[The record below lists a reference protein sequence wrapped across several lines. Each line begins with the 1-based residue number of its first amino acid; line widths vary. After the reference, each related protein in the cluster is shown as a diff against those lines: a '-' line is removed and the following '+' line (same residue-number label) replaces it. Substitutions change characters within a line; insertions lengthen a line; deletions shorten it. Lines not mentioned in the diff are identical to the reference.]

1 MSLAWGEGPI
11 TRAQA
16 EAYAHLVPG
25 ASATERATIA
35 EDLAAFPLEAR
46 VRGVF
51 FEGLSRVVTKDAR
64 GTSMKDLFATAGV
77 SPRKLAF
84 SLYPMRDLYRIYFL
98 AARALDGRSSLA
110 DSLESTAHSFYPIF
124 RQSMLGK
131 TMSVFIGSDP
141 KTLLARLADAY
152 NLSVPWNEHTVASSG
167 DREMI
172 WRCKVEPST
181 YYRSIFTGI
190 VAGAATSHDVA
201 SVGIDELSSN
211 VEGSVARHVFRISW

>member
-16 EAYAHLVPG
+16 EAYAHRVPG

-35 EDLAAFPLEAR
+35 EDLAAFPIEAR

-64 GTSMKDLFATAGV
+64 GPSMKDLFAISGV

-84 SLYPMRDLYRIYFL
+84 SLYPLRDLYRMYFL
-98 AARALDGRSSLA
+98 AARSLHGRSSLA
-110 DSLESTAHSFYPIF
+110 ESLESMAHSFYPIF

-131 TMSVFIGSDP
+131 TMSIFIGSDP

-167 DREMI
+167 DREMT

-190 VAGAATSHDVA
+190 VSGAASSHDVVSVSIEEVSA
-201 SVGIDELSSN
+201 SL
-211 VEGSVARHVFRISW
+211 EGSVATHVFRISW